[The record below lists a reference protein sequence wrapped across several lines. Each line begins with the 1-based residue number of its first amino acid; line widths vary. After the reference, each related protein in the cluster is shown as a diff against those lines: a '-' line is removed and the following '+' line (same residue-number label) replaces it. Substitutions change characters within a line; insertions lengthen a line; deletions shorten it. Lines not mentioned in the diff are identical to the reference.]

1 MKKGSII
8 YMTNYLNRKN
18 KNILILGN
26 AESMWVKEFIEFV
39 LLGKTDQ
46 EIYVLAKNSGG
57 EFAEFYKNNSVNL
70 LQTDNPVK
78 LIKNKKLTTVIN
90 ILHEVRRIKKFD
102 VIHIHYLPLNMM
114 SFIYS
119 KFVLK
124 YGNTVITS
132 FWGSDLLQND
142 KPNKWQKKC
151 LEKSNY
157 ITISG
162 SILKEELVKKYG
174 NVFLDKLR
182 VIKFGISVFP
192 YIDKQKEKFDK
203 KKLKKMLG
211 VNEEK
216 TLVAIGYNARESQQH
231 LEVVEQL
238 KSLPKQYK
246 ERISFIFQFGT
257 GVSTQEYRDALKRV
271 LDESGIEYVF
281 TKGFLDKEQTAI
293 LRAAAD
299 IFVHAQKTDAL
310 SASVQEYLYAGAYVV
325 NPVWIDYKELKE
337 VGVQY
342 IEYDSFDKLPHIIQD
357 IVDEKMSNI
366 GIHNTQILKNF
377 ASWDAQKR
385 KWLELY
391 N

>member
-18 KNILILGN
+18 KKILILGN